1 MLLFVKALYS
11 KVLKEYRLYSE
22 RSTTNECPDTVEAL

>member
-11 KVLKEYRLYSE
+11 KVWKEYRLYSE
-22 RSTTNECPDTVEAL
+22 RSTADEFPDAVEAL